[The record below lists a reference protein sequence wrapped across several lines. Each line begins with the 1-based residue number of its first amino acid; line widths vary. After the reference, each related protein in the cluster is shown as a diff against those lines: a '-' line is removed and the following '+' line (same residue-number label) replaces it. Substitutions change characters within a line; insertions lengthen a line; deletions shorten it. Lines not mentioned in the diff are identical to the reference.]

1 MKKIIL
7 ILIAL
12 VVFTPLA
19 VFAQTTV
26 VRGYF
31 RKDGTYVSPHFRN
44 TNPYRSNTYKPYKPY
59 KPKSYDYGNYGNST
73 KKRKRGNYSY
83 Q

>member
-7 ILIAL
+7 ILAAL
-12 VVFTPLA
+12 VFFTSLS

-44 TNPYRSNTYKPYKPY
+44 TNPYRSNTYKPYKP
-59 KPKSYDYGNYGNST
+59 KSYNYGNYGTST
-73 KKRKRGNYSY
+73 NKRKRGNYSY